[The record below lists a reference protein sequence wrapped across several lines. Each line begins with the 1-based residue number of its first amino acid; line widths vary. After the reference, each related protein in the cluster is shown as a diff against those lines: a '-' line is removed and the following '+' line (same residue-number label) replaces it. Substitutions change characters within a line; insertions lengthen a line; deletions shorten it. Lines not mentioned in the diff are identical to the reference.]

1 MKVKIL
7 LMILKN
13 IIYKYF
19 KLFYYYNSI
28 NVSNIYVTYI
38 LYSITLRQK
47 YNNHINKNS
56 KILFNNYF
64 DKLNSTYI

>member
-1 MKVKIL
+1 
-7 LMILKN
+7 MILKN

-19 KLFYYYNSI
+19 KLFYYYVI
-28 NVSNIYVTYI
+28 VLTWAIRYIYITFDNIETTTK
-38 LYSITLRQK
+38 S
-47 YNNHINKNS
+47 NNHINKNS

>member
-1 MKVKIL
+1 
-7 LMILKN
+7 MILKN

-19 KLFYYYNSI
+19 KLFYYYVI
-28 NVSNIYVTYI
+28 VLTWAIRYIYITFDNIETTNK
-38 LYSITLRQK
+38 S
-47 YNNHINKNS
+47 NNHINKNS